1 MLAGNN
7 DLEPEPM
14 QWFDIIFYLI
24 LIIQKFQR
32 LLPSRGAGH
41 PPAELP

>member
-7 DLEPEPM
+7 DLELEPI
-14 QWFDIIFYLI
+14 QRFDFLFYLI